1 MRHYQKH
8 NMIIYQAH
16 RNNTKVYCQNRK
28 NFKNFRIVF
37 QGERFVCD
45 LWSLL
50 RFSFL
55 ATNIM

>member
-28 NFKNFRIVF
+28 IIFKNFRIVF

-45 LWSLL
+45 LWSL
-50 RFSFL
+50 
-55 ATNIM
+55 

>member
-16 RNNTKVYCQNRK
+16 RNNTKVYCRK

-45 LWSLL
+45 LWSL
-50 RFSFL
+50 
-55 ATNIM
+55 